1 MAFIINQETG
11 AVISYCEAED
21 IRSTDQRVFEANEFD
36 LSGVPDSPA
45 TVDDYVEDL
54 ATKATARINEKIRAS
69 HQWVQYLH
77 HQGQAIDPN
86 DIPEIDPTLILKRKQ
101 DFTDMCASYTLK
113 EYILPSI
120 ADFGNPESSEVQK
133 IKYHETRFTD
143 ILTELL
149 QILDW
154 YDFDSSGT
162 ITDQEKQIRTV
173 RRRRTR
179 GQSSVVRV
187 R

>member
-1 MAFIINQETG
+1 MAFIIDPGTG
-11 AVISYCEAED
+11 DVISYCEAED

-36 LSGVPDSPA
+36 ISNVPDSPA
-45 TVDDYVEDL
+45 TVDDYIEDL
-54 ATKATARINEKIRAS
+54 ATRATARINEKIRAS
-69 HQWVQYLH
+69 HQWRQYL
-77 HQGQAIDPN
+77 GYIGETVPADAIPPFDSN
-86 DIPEIDPTLILKRKQ
+86 HIQKRKA

-113 EYILPSI
+113 EYILPRI

-133 IKYHETRFTD
+133 IKYHDVRFSD
-143 ILTELL
+143 IFEELM

-154 YDFDSSGT
+154 YDFDGDGT
-162 ITDQEKQIRTV
+162 VTEAESRIRTT

-179 GQSSVVRV
+179 GMSSIVRV